1 MKEQSQDKTTTLSR
15 AERFERWSETV
26 SAILLGLVTIA
37 TAWSGYQAA
46 RWGGEQSTLYT
57 DALGLMI
64 DSTRAATEANQ
75 LTQVDIALFLNYANA
90 YAAGNEELATFVGRE
105 GALSFLRSRS
115 GLGSEA
121 YNQALAVLED
131 WTVFREKVMELY
143 DQLEKVYGLEADRET
158 ILAEKRRTVEEFNRR
173 LRCEAPDLFQT
184 EGFRSFKG
192 VPANNAYIM
201 SFVRYNQDLDL
212 FYSLYEANGRDLRST
227 IEDLKQLNKA
237 KGPPKQ
243 DLKRLIAE

>member
-1 MKEQSQDKTTTLSR
+1 
-15 AERFERWSETV
+15 
-26 SAILLGLVTIA
+26 
-37 TAWSGYQAA
+37 
-46 RWGGEQSTLYT
+46 
-57 DALGLMI
+57 
-64 DSTRAATEANQ
+64 
-75 LTQVDIALFLNYANA
+75 
-90 YAAGNEELATFVGRE
+90 
-105 GALSFLRSRS
+105 
-115 GLGSEA
+115 
-121 YNQALAVLED
+121 
-131 WTVFREKVMELY
+131 MELY

-243 DLKRLIAE
+243 ALKRLIAE

>member
-1 MKEQSQDKTTTLSR
+1 VDGFST
-15 AERFERWSETV
+15 
-26 SAILLGLVTIA
+26 LGLLSDPIY
-37 TAWSGYQAA
+37 SF
-46 RWGGEQSTLYT
+46 
-57 DALGLMI
+57 MI
-64 DSTRAATEANQ
+64 DYSTYALADLIIHEQTHATIFVKNEIQ
-75 LTQVDIALFLNYANA
+75 F
-90 YAAGNEELATFVGRE
+90 NEELATFVGRE
-105 GALSFLRSRS
+105 GALSFLRSHS
-115 GLGSEA
+115 GTGSEA

-243 DLKRLIAE
+243 ALKRLIAE